1 MWGAMALVP
10 VSDRI
15 GFEVE
20 ETSDGWMMDIYLH
33 GAFMIFHHKESSPWP
48 KFFTSLLSRT

>member
-1 MWGAMALVP
+1 MALVP

-33 GAFMIFHHKESSPWP
+33 GALIIFHHKESSPWP